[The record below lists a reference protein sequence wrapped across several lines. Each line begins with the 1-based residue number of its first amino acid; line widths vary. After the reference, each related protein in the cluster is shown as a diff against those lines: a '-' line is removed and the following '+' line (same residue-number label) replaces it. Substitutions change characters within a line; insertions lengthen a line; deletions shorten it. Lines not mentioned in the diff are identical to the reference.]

1 MRQEDWFEGQDREVV
16 LHNFWCIEKKY
27 VYDDIYMAFGHTV
40 RPMQPINMQLLRGK
54 SEFVEAV
61 EVTGKMGLHHLMG
74 LQCHYN
80 VTLLKQFYA
89 TLVIKG
95 DEARTLKWMP
105 GNIYCEATFYDFA
118 KLLDRKSV
126 V

>member
-1 MRQEDWFEGQDREVV
+1 
-16 LHNFWCIEKKY
+16 
-27 VYDDIYMAFGHTV
+27 
-40 RPMQPINMQLLRGK
+40 MQPINMQLLRGK
-54 SEFVEAV
+54 SEFAEAV

-95 DEARTLKWMP
+95 YEARTLKWMS
-105 GNIYCEATFYDFA
+105 GDVYWEATVGVMDTGVPSTGCHGPLGPRSRGPQIEGTKGA
-118 KLLDRKSV
+118 PSLSSEIGRAHV
-126 V
+126 

>member
-1 MRQEDWFEGQDREVV
+1 
-16 LHNFWCIEKKY
+16 
-27 VYDDIYMAFGHTV
+27 
-40 RPMQPINMQLLRGK
+40 MQLLRGK
-54 SEFVEAV
+54 SEFVEVV

-95 DEARTLKWMP
+95 DDARTLKWMS
-105 GNIYCEATFYDFA
+105 GNVYCEANFYEFA
-118 KLLDRKSV
+118 KLLGYRFEGSSTPCGIRLHGPERTDKNRLIELYGRDGV
-126 V
+126 VGDTRAFFLSMTCL